1 MPIII
6 LEGQRISL
14 IPEQCATD
22 ESIVNTLLP
31 FYPDVANATI
41 SRKVVDGEEHI
52 EIVKKVG
59 TKGNFDLI
67 KSLQTAPESINP
79 ALSLSYQLK
88 ELEIQGK
95 LTLEILLS
103 ISEEIEQAIAQGE
116 QATKATNSAIVNLIT
131 SPAIP
136 SKHPIPNL

>member
-59 TKGNFDLI
+59 TKGNLNLI
-67 KSLQTAPESINP
+67 KSLQTAPESINGTL
-79 ALSLSYQLK
+79 ALSYQLK
-88 ELEIQGK
+88 KLEIQGK
-95 LTLEILLS
+95 LSLETLLS

-116 QATKATNSAIVNLIT
+116 QASKATNSALANLIA
-131 SPAIP
+131 SPPIA
-136 SKHPIPNL
+136 SKHPIANL

>member
-59 TKGNFDLI
+59 TKGNLNLI

-116 QATKATNSAIVNLIT
+116 QATKATNSAIANLT
-131 SPAIP
+131 ASPPIP
-136 SKHPIPNL
+136 SKHPIPSF

>member
-41 SRKVVDGEEHI
+41 SRKVMDGEEHI

-59 TKGNFDLI
+59 TKGNLNLI

-116 QATKATNSAIVNLIT
+116 QATKATNSAIANLT
-131 SPAIP
+131 ASPPIP
-136 SKHPIPNL
+136 SKHPIPSF

>member
-41 SRKVVDGEEHI
+41 SRKVVEGEEHI

-88 ELEIQGK
+88 ELEIHGK
-95 LTLEILLS
+95 LTLETLLS
-103 ISEEIEQAIAQGE
+103 ISEEIELAIAQGE
-116 QATKATNSAIVNLIT
+116 QATKATNSTLANLIA
-131 SPAIP
+131 SPPVP
-136 SKHPIPNL
+136 SKHSIPNF

>member
-1 MPIII
+1 MAIVIV
-6 LEGQRISL
+6 EGQRIPLTS
-14 IPEQCATD
+14 EQSVTD

-59 TKGNFDLI
+59 TKGNCNLI

-79 ALSLSYQLK
+79 ALSLSWKLK
-88 ELEIQGK
+88 QLEIQGQ
-95 LTLEILLS
+95 LTLETLVS
-103 ISEEIEQAIAQGE
+103 ISEEIEVAIAQGE
-116 QATKATNSAIVNLIT
+116 QATKATTTTIAHLTT
-131 SPAIP
+131 SSPIP
-136 SKHPIPNL
+136 SKYPIPNF

>member
-59 TKGNFDLI
+59 TKGNLNLI

-103 ISEEIEQAIAQGE
+103 ISEEIELAIAQGE
-116 QATKATNSAIVNLIT
+116 QATKATTSAIANLIA
-131 SPAIP
+131 SPPIP
-136 SKHPIPNL
+136 SKHPIPNF

>member
-31 FYPDVANATI
+31 FYPDVTNATI
-41 SRKVVDGEEHI
+41 SRKVMDGEEHI

-59 TKGNFDLI
+59 TKGNSNLI

-79 ALSLSYQLK
+79 ALALSYQLK

-95 LTLEILLS
+95 LSLETLLS
-103 ISEEIEQAIAQGE
+103 ISEEIEQAIARGE
-116 QATKATNSAIVNLIT
+116 QATKATNSALANLIA
-131 SPAIP
+131 SPPIP
-136 SKHPIPNL
+136 SKHPISNL

>member
-14 IPEQCATD
+14 ISEQCATD

-67 KSLQTAPESINP
+67 KSLQTAPESING
-79 ALSLSYQLK
+79 ALSLSWKLK
-88 ELEIQGK
+88 QLEIQGQ
-95 LTLEILLS
+95 LTLETLIN
-103 ISEEIEQAIAQGE
+103 ISEEIEVAIAQGE
-116 QATKATNSAIVNLIT
+116 QATKATNSALANLIA
-131 SPAIP
+131 SPSIP
-136 SKHPIPNL
+136 SKHPIPNF

>member
-1 MPIII
+1 MAIVI

-14 IPEQCATD
+14 TPEQSATD

-59 TKGNFDLI
+59 TKGNFNLI
-67 KSLQTAPESINP
+67 KSLF
-79 ALSLSYQLK
+79 LSDRD
-88 ELEIQGK
+88 
-95 LTLEILLS
+95 
-103 ISEEIEQAIAQGE
+103 
-116 QATKATNSAIVNLIT
+116 LI
-131 SPAIP
+131 I
-136 SKHPIPNL
+136 